1 MEQCSDIFKA
11 NEDADLLQTLRSA
24 GQSGERNRVDEIS
37 VKFQEHAEQLQE
49 VWHWTQTVSVILKP
63 FFVRRTYKKTYIPWR
78 LWSAQVWK
86 ETASITIETNSPA
99 WLWQWFPA
107 FRIESNCG
115 ATRYLTSRTLVAV
128 ISRVILLSPFFR
140 RVNCYAT

>member
-37 VKFQEHAEQLQE
+37 VKFQEHVEQLQE

-63 FFVRRTYKKTYIPWR
+63 FFFRRT
-78 LWSAQVWK
+78 
-86 ETASITIETNSPA
+86 
-99 WLWQWFPA
+99 
-107 FRIESNCG
+107 
-115 ATRYLTSRTLVAV
+115 
-128 ISRVILLSPFFR
+128 
-140 RVNCYAT
+140 